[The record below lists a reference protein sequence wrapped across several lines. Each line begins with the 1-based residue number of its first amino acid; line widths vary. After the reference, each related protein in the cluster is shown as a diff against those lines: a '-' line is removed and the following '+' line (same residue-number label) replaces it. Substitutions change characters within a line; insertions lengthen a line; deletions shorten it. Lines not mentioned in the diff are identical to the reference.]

1 MDSGSFNTD
10 VFVDCNCGAHIHVA
24 DPGMTDDITCTS
36 CGCKVHLHKRAN
48 GGLEWHA
55 PSALLDILKKKPDQG
70 RHRAAVEFVREQKYV
85 DAMDLYQTLLEAT
98 PYRRDAYYGMGYCYY
113 KLGRHR
119 ESRDYL
125 ETAGQLG
132 HPAAVKLLPK
142 LLVPKANAEG
152 PTRESP
158 A

>member
-1 MDSGSFNTD
+1 MDSGLFNTD

-24 DPGMTDDITCTS
+24 DPSMTEDITCSS

-98 PYRRDAYYGMGYCYY
+98 PYRRDAHYGMGYCFY
-113 KLGRHR
+113 KLDRQR
-119 ESRDYL
+119 ESRKYL
-125 ETAGQLG
+125 EAAVQLG
-132 HPAAVKLLPK
+132 HPAAVKLLRK
-142 LLVPKANAEG
+142 LGAPEPNAEG
-152 PTRESP
+152 RTRGTP